1 MVSIVW
7 GPQKEHE
14 TGLCIRTFW
23 HSFRVL
29 AHICHLGL
37 TEWHSRGGDR
47 SVTWLL
53 EEEADCHRGCLIVHY
68 GLAWGPYD
76 ACFVVLGFQHPFH
89 KGKQRMKGCSTRP
102 NLHDHCRIT
111 QKCFQQSLEDPRQ
124 GWGGLPIRWNVT
136 RQLPKG
142 LDIKK
147 HHSLSSQN

>member
-29 AHICHLGL
+29 AHTCHLGL

-47 SVTWLL
+47 RVTWLL
-53 EEEADCHRGCLIVHY
+53 EEEADCRRGCLIVHY

-76 ACFVVLGFQHPFH
+76 TGFVVLGFQHPFH
-89 KGKQRMKGCSTRP
+89 KGTTENERLLNTAQHDPVYMTTVGSRRSVSNNLWRTHGRGGEDYPSGEMLRDSFQRDLTSKNT
-102 NLHDHCRIT
+102 
-111 QKCFQQSLEDPRQ
+111 
-124 GWGGLPIRWNVT
+124 VA
-136 RQLPKG
+136 
-142 LDIKK
+142 
-147 HHSLSSQN
+147 